1 MKIMFSVFPANKSE
15 KKKIVGSFPAL
26 FCHIT
31 TGLGSQGEKM
41 TISTRLKERVSQQH
55 TSGYWLLLMVL
66 IGRLLRPAGWVL
78 GSFIIL
84 PRVQHG
90 LHKTSLIT
98 IKDLIC
104 MHISCHLI
112 STQRLLF
119 YYCLKFNHYSVHWLQ
134 EFYCSNKSH

>member
-15 KKKIVGSFPAL
+15 KKKDSRKFSGSFLPHHSWTGKPGRENDHFHAAQREGIPAT
-26 FCHIT
+26 H
-31 TGLGSQGEKM
+31 K
-41 TISTRLKERVSQQH
+41 
-55 TSGYWLLLMVL
+55 WLLLMVL

-90 LHKTSLIT
+90 LHKTRLIT

-112 STQRLLF
+112 STLRLLL